1 MVPWLIT
8 LSLCSVASM
17 STMKEGFVVP
27 RFDVHDDAHLDD
39 SHCPVH
45 GIGVDGFGWGG
56 AFNDAGGDKSDY
68 PKRERICPS
77 FRLLSLLFGSL
88 FISAHA
94 LVGIGIF
101 VDLDES
107 GHLAIHDDGHPPR
120 IPRNRTL
127 PQQWVTKP
135 GSA

>member
-1 MVPWLIT
+1 MT
-8 LSLCSVASM
+8 
-17 STMKEGFVVP
+17 ERFVVP
-27 RFDVHDDAHLDD
+27 RFEVHDDAHLDD

-45 GIGVDGFGWGG
+45 GIRVDGFGFGG
-56 AFNDAGGDKSDY
+56 AFNDAAGDKSDC

-94 LVGIGIF
+94 LVGISIF

-107 GHLAIHDDGHPPR
+107 GRLAIRDDGHPLR
-120 IPRNRTL
+120 VPRNRTL
-127 PQQWVTKP
+127 PQHLLHGDVVEVGYKTGVSVNQPLPK
-135 GSA
+135 